1 MKKTFSILV
10 IFYLFLNSLFVL
22 SQFKKDVKSPQNE
35 IFLPEINSQVQP
47 GTRWWWM
54 GSAVD
59 EKNLT
64 CNLVEYAKAGIGSVE
79 ITPIYGVQN
88 QESKEI
94 AFLSERWM
102 KMYKHTLHIADS
114 LNMRV
119 DMNTGTGWPFGGPV
133 ITEDLAASKLVT
145 RVWKIDGGKMWKQL
159 IVPED
164 VRQNQSKLLRLM
176 AFSGT
181 KVIELTKRIKNKQI
195 EWQVPPGQWQIV
207 AAFNGKTF
215 QQVKRAA
222 PGGEGLVMDHFSS
235 RAVDAYL
242 LHFEKAFQRSGAK
255 YPSQF
260 FNDSYEVYGAD
271 WTELLFEEFY
281 KRRGYKLENHLLDFI
296 SGEQSDLKS
305 RLISDYRQT
314 LSELLLINFTQ
325 KWTNWAN
332 AHGSKTRNQ
341 AHGSPANLIDL
352 YAAVDVPECEGF
364 GLSDFQIPGLRKDS
378 LTRKNDADLS
388 MLKYASSAAHI
399 TGKPLVSSETFTW
412 LTEHFRTSLSQCK
425 PDVDLMLV
433 SGVNQ
438 LRFHGTTYSPKEAP
452 WPGWLFYASVNMS
465 PTNSIWKDAPAM
477 FDYIA
482 RCQSYL
488 QKGKPDNDFLL
499 YLPVYDVWHKEPGR
513 LLQFDI
519 HSMEK
524 RMPEFIEAVH
534 QITRSGYD
542 VDYVSDQYL
551 LNATVK
557 DGQIKT
563 IGGSNYKALILPA
576 VHLIPLE
583 VMEKITELI
592 RAGAQV
598 IFTHHFPNDVPG
610 FSQYNKRKQTF
621 NHLMKS
627 IVAEKEIHDNKVIDW
642 HNGKIISGNDVQTC
656 LSLAGVTPEKM
667 RSEYGLSMIRRKV
680 ENGYVY
686 FVSCLKKEEVNA
698 WIPLAVDANS
708 VLFINPLNGISG
720 KAKVRQVNNQTEVY
734 LHLSPGESLI
744 MQTTDGDI
752 STLQNWR
759 YSDKLS
765 YVQEVNAKW
774 KLSFQSSTPNI
785 QDTFEVNIPT
795 YWTNLNSPELNVN
808 CGTGTY
814 ESEFELEIDSNK
826 SYALELEKVR
836 ESAVVFIND
845 KKVDVLWSVPF
856 KCDISDFVQQ
866 GKNKIRIDVTNLP
879 ANRISQMD
887 RDQSNWRIFK
897 EINMVNIK
905 YQKSNYAGWST
916 MESGLSGK
924 VFIKSYNQK

>member
-1 MKKTFSILV
+1 MKKTFAILV
-10 IFYLFLNSLFVL
+10 IFYLFSNSLFVL
-22 SQFKKDVKSPQNE
+22 SQLKKEVKSSQND
-35 IFLPEINSQVQP
+35 ILLPEINSQAQP

-88 QESKEI
+88 QESNDI
-94 AFLSERWM
+94 AFLSGKWM
-102 KMYKHTLHIADS
+102 EMYKHTLHIADS

-119 DMNTGTGWPFGGPV
+119 DMNTGTGWPFGGSV

-145 RVWKIDGGKMWKQL
+145 RIWEIDGGKIWKQL
-159 IVPED
+159 IIPDD
-164 VRQNQSKLLRLM
+164 VRQAQSMLLRLM

-181 KVIELTKRIKNKQI
+181 KVVELTKKIKNKQI
-195 EWQVPPGQWQIV
+195 EWQVPPGKWQIV

-235 RAVDAYL
+235 RAVDTYL
-242 LHFEKAFQRSGAK
+242 SHFENAFQKSGAK

-271 WTELLFEEFY
+271 WTELFFEEFY
-281 KRRGYKLENHLLDFI
+281 KRRGYKLENQLLTFI
-296 SGEQSDLKS
+296 SSEQSELKS

-325 KWTNWAN
+325 KWTKWSNAN
-332 AHGSKTRNQ
+332 GSKTRNQ

-399 TGKPLVSSETFTW
+399 TGKPLVSSETLTW

-425 PDVDLMLV
+425 PDVDLMMV

-438 LRFHGTTYSPKEAP
+438 LRFHGTTYSPKDAS

-499 YLPVYDVWHKEPGR
+499 YLPVFDVWHKESGR

-534 QITRSGYD
+534 EIIRAGYD

-551 LNATVK
+551 LNASIEN
-557 DGQIKT
+557 GQIKT

-576 VHLIPLE
+576 VNMIPLE
-583 VMEKITELI
+583 VMEKISELI
-592 RAGAQV
+592 RAGANV

-610 FSQYNKRKQTF
+610 FSRYDKRKKAF
-621 NHLMKS
+621 NQLMDN
-627 IVAEKEIHDNKVIDW
+627 IVAENGVYDNKVSDW
-642 HNGKIISGNDVQTC
+642 YKGKIISGNNVQAC
-656 LSLAGVTPEKM
+656 LSQTDVTPEKM
-667 RSEYGLSMIRRKV
+667 RSEFGLSTIRRKV
-680 ENGYVY
+680 ENGYIY
-686 FVSCLKKEEVNA
+686 FVSCLKKEEVNS
-698 WIPLAVDANS
+698 WIPLAVNANS

-720 KAKVRQVNNQTEVY
+720 KAKIRHVNNHTEVY
-734 LHLSPGESLI
+734 LQLLPGESLI
-744 MQTTDGDI
+744 MQTSDKDS
-752 STLQNWR
+752 STVQNWK
-759 YSDKLS
+759 YSNELS
-765 YVQEVNAKW
+765 FVQEVNATW
-774 KLSFQSSTPNI
+774 KLSFQSSIPKI
-785 QDTFEVNIPT
+785 QDTFEMNSPI
-795 YWTNLNSPELNVN
+795 YWTNLSKPELKIN
-808 CGTGTY
+808 CGTGIY
-814 ESEFELEIDSNK
+814 ESEFELQFESNK
-826 SYALELEKVR
+826 FYTLELENVR

-845 KKVDVLWSVPF
+845 KQVAVLWSVPF
-856 KCDISDFVQQ
+856 KCDISDYVQQ

-887 RDQSNWRIFK
+887 KNQSEWRIFK

>member
-1 MKKTFSILV
+1 MKKTFAILV

-64 CNLVEYAKAGIGSVE
+64 CNLIEYAKAGIGSVE

-102 KMYKHTLHIADS
+102 EMYKHTLHIADS

-145 RVWKIDGGKMWKQL
+145 RVWEIDGGKMWKQL

-164 VRQNQSKLLRLM
+164 ARQNQSKLLRLM

-181 KVIELTKRIKNKQI
+181 KVIELTKRIKNIQI
-195 EWQVPPGQWQIV
+195 EWQVPPGKWQIV

-242 LHFEKAFQRSGAK
+242 SHFEKAFQRSGAK

-296 SGEQSDLKS
+296 SGEQSDLKC

-388 MLKYASSAAHI
+388 MLKYASSAAHV

-425 PDVDLMLV
+425 PDIDLMLV

-438 LRFHGTTYSPKEAP
+438 LRFHGTTYSPKEAA

-499 YLPVYDVWHKEPGR
+499 YLPVYDIWHKEPGR

-524 RMPEFIEAVH
+524 RMPEFIDAVH
-534 QITRSGYD
+534 QITRSGFD
-542 VDYVSDQYL
+542 VDYVSDHYL
-551 LNATVK
+551 LNAKVV
-557 DGQIKT
+557 DGEIIT
-563 IGGSNYKALILPA
+563 IGGTAYKALVLPA
-576 VHLIPLE
+576 VNLIPLE
-583 VMEKITELI
+583 VMAKITELV
-592 RAGAQV
+592 RARAKV
-598 IFTHHFPNDVPG
+598 IFTNQFPGDVPG
-610 FSQYNKRKQTF
+610 FGQYQKRKHAFDRLIQNVLVNSEF
-621 NHLMKS
+621 SDNHVVEWGKGE
-627 IVAEKEIHDNKVIDW
+627 IIYGNNVEK
-642 HNGKIISGNDVQTC
+642 C
-656 LSLAGVTPEKM
+656 LSQTGIAPEKL
-667 RSEYGLSMIRRKV
+667 RSVFGLSTIRRKV

-686 FVSCLKKEEVNA
+686 FVSCLKKDEVNA
-698 WIPLAVDANS
+698 WIPLAVHANS
-708 VLFINPLNGISG
+708 VVFINPLNGVSG
-720 KAKVRQVNNQTEVY
+720 KARVRRMNNQTEVY
-734 LHLSPGESLI
+734 LQLLPGESLI
-744 MQTTDGDI
+744 MQTTEGDI
-752 STLQNWR
+752 ADMKNWK
-759 YSDKLS
+759 YSDES
-765 YVQEVNAKW
+765 SNVQELNNKW
-774 KLSFQSSTPNI
+774 KLSFQISIPNI
-785 QDTFEVNIPT
+785 QDTFVMNSPT
-795 YWTNLNSPELNVN
+795 YWTNLNLPELKIN
-808 CGTGTY
+808 CGTGIY
-814 ESEFELEIDSNK
+814 ESDFEMQIESNK
-826 SYALELEKVR
+826 FYELELENVR

-856 KCDISDFVQQ
+856 KCDISDFVLQ
-866 GKNKIRIDVTNLP
+866 GKNKIRIEVTNLP

-887 RDQSNWRIFK
+887 RNQLEWRIFK
-897 EINMVNIK
+897 EINMVNIQ

-916 MESGLSGK
+916 MESGLFGK